1 MRGFSRK
8 PSGVRV
14 APREIVEEHPITA
27 TNTITR
33 RIIGCTIRVHRVFGP
48 GLLESPYKLA
58 TAIEFTSDGLSYV
71 AEAPLPVSYNG
82 RELGTA
88 YRMDF
93 VVEESVVVEV
103 KATERILPIHRQQ
116 LLTYLRLS
124 GYPVGLLIN
133 FNVPVLK
140 DGIVRVVNDRPK
152 TSS

>member
-1 MRGFSRK
+1 M
-8 PSGVRV
+8 
-14 APREIVEEHPITA
+14 AEQPITA
-27 TNTITR
+27 TNIITR

-71 AEAPLPVSYNG
+71 AEEPLLVSYDG

-93 VVEESVVVEV
+93 VVEKSVVVEV
-103 KATERILPIHRQQ
+103 KAIERVLPIHQQQ

-133 FNVPVLK
+133 FNVRTLK
-140 DGIVRVVNDRPK
+140 DGITRIVNDRPNAG
-152 TSS
+152 S